1 MSRALLL
8 SCLVLLVACSP
19 RGAMTYS
26 PETASM
32 GNVTEVFIGTTR
44 EMENGAFGPD
54 RSEVVRFARY
64 DISIPPNRE
73 EGEINW
79 PTKLERPDA
88 RRHFLTTKEVLYP
101 AEADFRADLK
111 QNLAKHDYD
120 AVIFVHGYN
129 SNFAEGLYRVA
140 QFAHDLELPG
150 SVVHYAWPS
159 AAKPLGYV
167 NDRDSALFARD
178 GLEKL
183 ITEVSASGSKR
194 IMVVAHSMGANLAME
209 AMRQIAIRGNRQ
221 TIDRIAGV
229 ILISPD
235 VDVDVFR
242 TQVHAIGNLPQPFL
256 IFGSNRD
263 RLLGLS
269 ARLTGQ
275 GERLGSLSDL
285 SRVADL
291 KVTFLEVGEFSTG
304 AGHFTVGNSPA
315 LIKLLESIGLIDRAF
330 ENDRV
335 SRIGLVSGA
344 VLTVQNATQIILT
357 PVAEIA
363 YSVSNQSSATPQ
375 VDVIRP

>member
-1 MSRALLL
+1 MNRALLTV
-8 SCLVLLVACSP
+8 CLVVLLACSP
-19 RGAMTYS
+19 RGALTYA
-26 PETASM
+26 PEAASV
-32 GNVTEVFIGTTR
+32 GSVTPVFIGTTR
-44 EMENGAFGPD
+44 ALENGAFGAE
-54 RSEVVRFARY
+54 RSEVLRFARY
-64 DISIPPNRE
+64 DISIPPKRDA
-73 EGEINW
+73 GDINW
-79 PTKLERPDA
+79 PTKLERPDP
-88 RRHFLTTKEVLYP
+88 RRHFLTTREILYP
-101 AEADFRADLK
+101 AETDFRADLK
-111 QNLAKHDYD
+111 RDLAARGYE

-129 SNFAEGLYRVA
+129 SNFSEGLYRVA

-167 NDRDSALFARD
+167 TDRDSALFARD

-183 ITEVSASGSKR
+183 IDEVSQAGAKR
-194 IMVVAHSMGANLAME
+194 IMLVAHSMGAGLAME
-209 AMRQIAIRGNRQ
+209 AMRQMAIRGDQQ
-221 TIDRIAGV
+221 TLDRLAGV

-235 VDVDVFR
+235 IDVDVFR
-242 TQVHAIGNLPQPFL
+242 SQARAMARLPQPFL

-263 RLLGLS
+263 KMLGLS

-275 GERLGSLSDL
+275 GERLGSLSDV

-344 VLTVQNATQIILT
+344 VLTVQNATQIILR

-363 YSVSNQSSATPQ
+363 ASVNQ
-375 VDVIRP
+375 